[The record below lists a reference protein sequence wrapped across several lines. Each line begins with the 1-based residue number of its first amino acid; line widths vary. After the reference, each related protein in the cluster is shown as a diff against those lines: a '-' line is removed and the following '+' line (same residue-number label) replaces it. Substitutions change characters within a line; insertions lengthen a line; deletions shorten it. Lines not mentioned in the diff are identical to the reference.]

1 MTDPTRVRVEG
12 PVAPYARGFC
22 AELRAQC
29 YTLLSAA
36 NQVRVMAH
44 LSRWL
49 RARGIDLQHLTPAR
63 VEQFL
68 RARRRAGY
76 TAWLSV
82 RGLRTLLGY
91 LRRLGVVPEPPPA
104 VARTALDRLVERF
117 GNFLRRERGLSPGTV
132 HWRQVV
138 ARRFLTG
145 YAHRDRLELERLTAA
160 GVAQFVLRESRTC
173 SVGHAKGLVTA
184 LRSLL
189 GFLFLEGRTATPLA
203 AAAPAVAGWR
213 VTGLPR
219 ALEPGQVIRLLRG
232 CDRRTPVGRRDYAIL
247 ILLARLGLR
256 AGEVTGLQLDDI
268 DWRQGEVIIRGKGQQ
283 QERLPLP
290 HDVGEAL
297 AGYLRHAR
305 PRVPSRHVFLRGRA
319 PQGALSRS
327 GVTAVVQRASDRA
340 GLHRIGA
347 HRLRHT
353 AATQMLQHG
362 ASLQQVAQV
371 LRHRSLLTTAI
382 YAKVD
387 RCALRSLAQPWPGG
401 ER

>member
-1 MTDPTRVRVEG
+1 MTEPTRVRVEG
-12 PVAPYARGFC
+12 PVAPYAPGFC
-22 AELRAQC
+22 AELTAQC
-29 YTLLSAA
+29 YTPLSAA

-49 RARGIDLQHLTPAR
+49 RARRTDPQHLTPPR
-63 VEQFL
+63 VDQFL

-91 LRRLGVVPEPPPA
+91 LRRLGVVPEPPPS
-104 VARTALDRLVERF
+104 VARTALGCLLERF
-117 GNFLRRERGLSPGTV
+117 GNYLLHERGLSTGTV
-132 HWRQVV
+132 HSRQLV
-138 ARRFLTG
+138 ARRFLAG
-145 YAHRDRLELERLTAA
+145 YAHPDRVELERLTAA
-160 GVAQFVLRESRTC
+160 DVSQFVLRESRTC

-213 VTGLPR
+213 VAGLPR
-219 ALEPGQVIRLLRG
+219 ALEPGHVARLLRG
-232 CDRRTPVGRRDYAIL
+232 CDRRTAVGRRDYAIL
-247 ILLARLGLR
+247 ILLVRLGLR

-268 DWRQGEVIIRGKGQQ
+268 DWRRGEMIIHGKGQQ

-290 HDVGEAL
+290 NDVGEAL
-297 AGYLRHAR
+297 AGYLRHGR
-305 PRVPSRHVFLRGRA
+305 PRVASRRVFLRSRA
-319 PQGALSRS
+319 PQGALSRN
-327 GVTAVVQRASDRA
+327 GVTAVVHRASDRA

-362 ASLQQVAQV
+362 ASLPEVAQV

-387 RCALRSLAQPWPGG
+387 RRALRALAQPWPGG